1 MVQTPPRRANSPP
14 STNGSDFF
22 MMPPEVRRRRR
33 HCSRIRAVRDPRSRG
48 ARSFP
53 FYAARPRADL
63 SARSQRPS
71 PLTGSGGCHRQSA
84 TALEHAVLSR
94 RECKHLSYG
103 FATSCRDGQLERAR
117 LSAQLVCGCHVV
129 TGPLFGERRGD
140 RRTTIHLARV
150 IQSDQRG
157 YVAREPLAQNDPVPF
172 DPDRI
177 ISSLHVVTYSGLT
190 SSPSATA
197 SVTAWS
203 TSMIVRCSSTV
214 SGSTEDRSEP
224 RRSQPDSFALSS
236 HAPDRSTPRTV
247 APSSRTPVRSASRIR
262 TFSKVALRRSAPGSP
277 TNDQSPPDTLR
288 MPNLHRS
295 NLLPVSLHLV
305 KVASK

>member
-1 MVQTPPRRANSPP
+1 MPLDHGLICQDEASVLRHSLARAVVIGNQQLRSNHVHLREGRENRADCAPRQPL
-14 STNGSDFF
+14 TH
-22 MMPPEVRRRRR
+22 VRRG
-33 HCSRIRAVRDPRSRG
+33 HRIR
-48 ARSFP
+48 
-53 FYAARPRADL
+53 
-63 SARSQRPS
+63 Q
-71 PLTGSGGCHRQSA
+71 
-84 TALEHAVLSR
+84 LEHAVLSR
-94 RECKHLSYG
+94 RERKHLSYG
-103 FATSCRDGQLERAR
+103 FATGCRDGQLERAH
-117 LSAQLVCGCHVV
+117 LPAQLVCGCHVV
-129 TGPLFGERRGD
+129 TGLLFGERRGD

-157 YVAREPLAQNDPVPF
+157 YVARAPLAQNDPVPF

-247 APSSRTPVRSASRIR
+247 APSSRAPVRSASRIR

-305 KVASK
+305 KVASKKLERVKVQLMNAASA